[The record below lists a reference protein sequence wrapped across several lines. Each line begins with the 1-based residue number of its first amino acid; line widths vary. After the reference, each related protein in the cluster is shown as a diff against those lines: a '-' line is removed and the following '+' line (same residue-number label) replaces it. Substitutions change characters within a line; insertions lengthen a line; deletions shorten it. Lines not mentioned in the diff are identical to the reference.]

1 MAGATSV
8 FHMFFAISNAKIIL
22 FLIFAH
28 FFSIV
33 CEKKTIFALYY
44 VGVHIFMRV
53 FYHLFS

>member
-1 MAGATSV
+1 MADSLWLS
-8 FHMFFAISNAKIIL
+8 HMIFAISNAKIIL

-44 VGVHIFMRV
+44 VGVHNLIMV
-53 FYHLFS
+53 FYHLFL